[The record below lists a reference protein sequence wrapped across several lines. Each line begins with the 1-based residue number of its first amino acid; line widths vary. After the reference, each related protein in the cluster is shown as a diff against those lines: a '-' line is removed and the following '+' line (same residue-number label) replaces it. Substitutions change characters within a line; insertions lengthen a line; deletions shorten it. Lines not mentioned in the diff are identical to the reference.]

1 MEITQ
6 TNPRGNKM
14 KNKLLVISLLT
25 VLMFTGCGKKDA
37 EQVVSEPEIVDET
50 DMVEEVEPTEP
61 EETIAVEEEAVA
73 EDVPLTQEELDKLNA
88 EATTDAQKE
97 ALDAYET
104 ITKEGTWTDA
114 YGVTYTE
121 VVGKPD
127 GSWRRMTDA
136 EAEKTLETA
145 GITSDEYYYAQAELQ
160 GKDYVEYDTVTGIVY
175 YDPYKFVEAIQPVLE
190 ESRRKNEAGGDVVS
204 EEEIRQILGDE
215 AAKELFGI

>member
-1 MEITQ
+1 
-6 TNPRGNKM
+6 M

-25 VLMFTGCGKKDA
+25 VIMFTGCGKKD
-37 EQVVSEPEIVDET
+37 T

-61 EETIAVEEEAVA
+61 EETIEVEEEAVA

-175 YDPYKFVEAIQPVLE
+175 YDPDKFVAAIQPVLE

>member
-1 MEITQ
+1 
-6 TNPRGNKM
+6 M
-14 KNKLLVISLLT
+14 KNKLLVISFLT

>member
-1 MEITQ
+1 
-6 TNPRGNKM
+6 M

-190 ESRRKNEAGGDVVS
+190 ESRRKNEAGGDIVS

>member
-1 MEITQ
+1 
-6 TNPRGNKM
+6 M
-14 KNKLLVISLLT
+14 KNKLLVISFLI

-61 EETIAVEEEAVA
+61 EETLAVEEEAVA

>member
-1 MEITQ
+1 
-6 TNPRGNKM
+6 M

-37 EQVVSEPEIVDET
+37 ELVVSEPEIVDET

>member
-1 MEITQ
+1 
-6 TNPRGNKM
+6 M

>member
-1 MEITQ
+1 
-6 TNPRGNKM
+6 M

-145 GITSDEYYYAQAELQ
+145 DPVNDINYFLADAELK
-160 GKDYVEYDTVTGIVY
+160 GKDWVEYDTVTGKIY
-175 YDPYKFVEAIQPVLE
+175 YDPYEYEEAMQSVVERLE
-190 ESRRKNEAGGDVVS
+190 EDSVDDHVYTYEEMRELIGDDGAF
-204 EEEIRQILGDE
+204 RD
-215 AAKELFGI
+215 

>member
-1 MEITQ
+1 
-6 TNPRGNKM
+6 M

-88 EATTDAQKE
+88 EATTDDQKK

-104 ITKEGTWTDA
+104 ITKEGSWTSPN
-114 YGVTYTE
+114 GVTYTE

-145 GITSDEYYYAQAELQ
+145 
-160 GKDYVEYDTVTGIVY
+160 
-175 YDPYKFVEAIQPVLE
+175 DPVNA
-190 ESRRKNEAGGDVVS
+190 A
-204 EEEIRQILGDE
+204 QIL
-215 AAKELFGI
+215 